1 MYRDY
6 MEKEAEYKYK
16 AVCILLAII
25 FLINCGVSIWEMC
38 QISKLQI
45 QQNRIE
51 IMYAMNNMTH
61 IIHRNLF

>member
-25 FLINCGVSIWEMC
+25 FLINCGVSIWEMNIPPSMSLLSGYRKP
-38 QISKLQI
+38 QI
-45 QQNRIE
+45 R
-51 IMYAMNNMTH
+51 
-61 IIHRNLF
+61 F

>member
-25 FLINCGVSIWEMC
+25 FWINCGGSIWVFCPFLEE
-38 QISKLQI
+38 S
-45 QQNRIE
+45 NF
-51 IMYAMNNMTH
+51 
-61 IIHRNLF
+61 RNKQSMVQL